1 MYINNANFSPDTL
14 WIIDLNSKYAVINN
28 DGFIIHTE
36 ENLDDMY
43 KFIKSDFAGTYTK
56 GKVFED
62 FSHPCYDP
70 EHGNYYTT
78 RRLEFEFNAS
88 PELKQEYKYFN
99 LWMEE
104 ILGEN
109 GTNGTL
115 IYL

>member
-14 WIIDLNSKYAVINN
+14 WIIDLNGKYAVTNN

-36 ENLDDMY
+36 KNLDDMY

-62 FSHPCYDP
+62 FSHPCYDL
-70 EHGNYYTT
+70 EHNTYITE
-78 RRLEFEFNAS
+78 RMLEFEFNS
-88 PELKQEYKYFN
+88 NSELKEEYKHFN

-104 ILGEN
+104 ILGK
-109 GTNGTL
+109 NGTL

>member
-1 MYINNANFSPDTL
+1 MYINNAKFSPDAL
-14 WIIDLNSKYAVINN
+14 WIIDLKSKYAVINN

-36 ENLDDMY
+36 KNLDDMY
-43 KFIKSDFAGTYTK
+43 KFIKSDFAGTYLK

-88 PELKQEYKYFN
+88 PELKQEYKHFN

-104 ILGEN
+104 ILGK
-109 GTNGTL
+109 NGTL

>member
-1 MYINNANFSPDTL
+1 MYNNAKFSPDAL
-14 WIIDLNSKYAVINN
+14 WIIDLKSKYAVINN
-28 DGFIIHTE
+28 DGYIIHTE
-36 ENLDDMY
+36 KNLDDMY
-43 KFIKSDFAGTYTK
+43 KFIKSDFAGTYLK

-78 RRLEFEFNAS
+78 RRLEFEFNTS

-104 ILGEN
+104 ILGK
-109 GTNGTL
+109 NGTL